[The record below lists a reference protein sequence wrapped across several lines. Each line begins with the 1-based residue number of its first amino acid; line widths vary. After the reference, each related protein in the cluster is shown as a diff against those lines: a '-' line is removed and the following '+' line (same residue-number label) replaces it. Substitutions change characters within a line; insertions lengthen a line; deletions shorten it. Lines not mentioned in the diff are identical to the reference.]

1 MISAVWVR
9 QCLAQQSHQTAG
21 LPPVQ
26 GEIADDSLRM
36 WADKV
41 AAYARKT
48 PQEIVSVHMDNTC
61 YFLGDTI
68 WYKAYVVREGKMIP
82 SDISGVLYAELLN
95 QDGYL
100 VERQMLRLQDG
111 QAQGSFCIP
120 DTAYAGYYELR
131 AYTRWQLN
139 WGVHEYPHP
148 KATNRWFL
156 NKDMAREFYRN
167 YDKLYSRV
175 FPVYDKPEETGEY
188 SQVMTLRP
196 LRRYYKLKKEQPTAE
211 VTFFP
216 EGGNWVSGVEQRVA
230 FEALSEK
237 GEHMEGKLII
247 MDSRNQ

>member
-1 MISAVWVR
+1 M
-9 QCLAQQSHQTAG
+9 
-21 LPPVQ
+21 Q
-26 GEIADDSLRM
+26 GEIVDDSLRI

-111 QAQGSFCIP
+111 QAHGSFCIP

-175 FPVYDKPEETGEY
+175 FPVYD
-188 SQVMTLRP
+188 
-196 LRRYYKLKKEQPTAE
+196 
-211 VTFFP
+211 
-216 EGGNWVSGVEQRVA
+216 
-230 FEALSEK
+230 
-237 GEHMEGKLII
+237 
-247 MDSRNQ
+247 

>member
-1 MISAVWVR
+1 MRLRILLFLMISAVWVR

-100 VERQMLRLQDG
+100 VERQMLRLQNRKICG
-111 QAQGSFCIP
+111 QVILIRGRTMRVILKSVHPSRRDRTKKSLPAFWMPVSSPLLSRRWPAFLKRPSSGFFIR
-120 DTAYAGYYELR
+120 TAFG
-131 AYTRWQLN
+131 
-139 WGVHEYPHP
+139 
-148 KATNRWFL
+148 
-156 NKDMAREFYRN
+156 
-167 YDKLYSRV
+167 
-175 FPVYDKPEETGEY
+175 
-188 SQVMTLRP
+188 
-196 LRRYYKLKKEQPTAE
+196 
-211 VTFFP
+211 
-216 EGGNWVSGVEQRVA
+216 
-230 FEALSEK
+230 
-237 GEHMEGKLII
+237 
-247 MDSRNQ
+247 